1 MDIDQVFIDAY
12 NEMTPGQKEILTT
25 IYENNKNLITEI
37 DKRFRMTTTI
47 EQETLIT
54 LVVKILE
61 KGIFSD
67 G

>member
-12 NEMTPGQKEILTT
+12 NEMTPGQKEVLRT

-37 DKRFRMTTTI
+37 DQRFRMTTTI